1 MRAYLDSSV
10 LLRVV
15 LGEGKRL
22 PEWSRIDVAVTSEI
36 TRVEC
41 LRTLDRLRLAGSMDD
56 RELARRRATMLH
68 LLTGV
73 ETIRLNRTVLNRAS
87 DAFPT
92 QIRTLDA
99 VHLASALLMS
109 GRVPALRFATH
120 DDELATAALSV
131 GLRVIG
137 AASSR
142 ASSGTPT
149 PK

>member
-22 PEWSRIDVAVTSEI
+22 SEWSRINAAVTSEI

-41 LRTLDRLRLAGSMDD
+41 LRTLDRLRLASSMDD
-56 RELARRRATMLH
+56 RELARRRATMLQ

-99 VHLASALLMS
+99 VHLASALLIS
-109 GRVPALRFATH
+109 GSFPAIRFATH
-120 DDELATAALSV
+120 DDELATAAMAV

-137 AASSR
+137 AESPKAR
-142 ASSGTPT
+142 GGT
-149 PK
+149 